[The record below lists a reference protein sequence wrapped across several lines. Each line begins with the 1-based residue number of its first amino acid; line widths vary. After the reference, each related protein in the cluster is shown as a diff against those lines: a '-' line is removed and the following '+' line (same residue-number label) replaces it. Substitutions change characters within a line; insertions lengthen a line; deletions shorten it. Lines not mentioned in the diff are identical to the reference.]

1 MSEGVTVWAFAAEST
16 ALLFLSQVGV
26 AKFSF
31 SVTLEI
37 VLVFCK
43 SFLLAFTNSLKVL
56 NFSEFSLSRYTD

>member
-1 MSEGVTVWAFAAEST
+1 
-16 ALLFLSQVGV
+16 
-26 AKFSF
+26 
-31 SVTLEI
+31 LEI